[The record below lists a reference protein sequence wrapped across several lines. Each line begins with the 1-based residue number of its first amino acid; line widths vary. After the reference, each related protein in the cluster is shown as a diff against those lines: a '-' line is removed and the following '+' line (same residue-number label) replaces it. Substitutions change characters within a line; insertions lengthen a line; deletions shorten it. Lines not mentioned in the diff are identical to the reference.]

1 MKGEIVW
8 TDESAAHI
16 ARHGIVP
23 QEVEETIYTH
33 PRWVAAGSDQARLIF
48 GQTSAGRY
56 LFVVVAEGIDGR
68 DFIVTA
74 RDMTD
79 NEKRTFRAKGL

>member
-1 MKGEIVW
+1 MRREIVW
-8 TDESAAHI
+8 TEESEAHI
-16 ARHGIVP
+16 ARHGVTTY
-23 QEVEETIYTH
+23 EVEETIYTR
-33 PRWVAAGSDQARLIF
+33 PRWVAAGSDETRLIF

-56 LFVVVAEGIDGR
+56 LFVVVAEGVDGR

-79 NEKRTFRAKGL
+79 NEKRTFRAKGR